1 MPNLTNANG
10 SLDRGID
17 RVQLQFHMEEKQCAV
32 VTWTTG
38 NGWRERGKEVLENG
52 VNLFG
57 I

>member
-32 VTWTTG
+32 VTG